1 MGDQNPG
8 NGVDDREDVES
19 AENRTEVADEPAP
32 AEPLES
38 NFSRRSYMSLVAAA
52 GGTLAFGQAIS
63 QPAPET
69 VVDLGEQGLS
79 EGDAIDP
86 YFEEHFQSGT
96 EVRIPEGS
104 YEWGGNGWGQVGNAA
119 LIGEG
124 TVELHRPDE
133 MNPRLEAQHGVVTV
147 RNVTIRGEAGN
158 NTSSIRLGAH
168 DPDALLLVENFNLP
182 DGSVDP
188 SYSTG
193 VYVPPAHSGVLV
205 LRDCHVE
212 GFADNG
218 LYASAPGGHT
228 DYTAN
233 DGAVVVDGGLYKN
246 NNISNVRIGSSN
258 SIVQNATI
266 VHDGDAPSAAN
277 GADLR
282 RGLRVRQA
290 GQNLR
295 VVNCDIVQRSP
306 RWAVSIH
313 SGAAGGSGVI
323 EGTRIHHDGSD
334 PAIRTQDGY
343 DGEWVAR
350 NVHITGDGNL
360 DSMIPLEDSCQGDG
374 CRVPDDSPHETLE
387 DGKELV
393 FAGTETRNYEYTF
406 TTTGR
411 IAPRYEDS
419 ERPANPGSHDY
430 AYENADGTWTA
441 EGSVPT
447 GSNYGD
453 SFVFEGSVESV
464 QISGDHDD
472 VTVQLD
478 GEEVSIEE
486 LIGDGSDDGTDD
498 GSDNDGSG
506 DDSSDDGSTDP
517 DSETELVIVTE
528 DPPELVE
535 FEFVASGEIT
545 AQYDRDEYPADTE
558 EPADEVW
565 ENDDGTWTA
574 LGYTA
579 DGATG
584 GDAFLVTGD
593 VLSFETTADAEIL
606 TLYADGTET
615 TVDDLVVDDDSTG
628 GDGSDGGD
636 SDDGSD
642 GSDTGDGSND
652 DSDDESDGDDSS
664 DGSDG
669 DDESE
674 LSNTIVIDGSDADEV
689 TTYTFTV
696 SGDVERA
703 ESTGSSPDDTAP
715 SDRIEDL
722 VTDGEVVGVV
732 VLGVDTYNYSGTVES
747 IDIRG
752 DATVT
757 FE

>member
-8 NGVDDREDVES
+8 NGAEDDQRDVEYE
-19 AENRTEVADEPAP
+19 ENRSEATADES
-32 AEPLES
+32 EPDRPLDGS
-38 NFSRRSYMSLVAAA
+38 VSRRSYMSLVAAV
-52 GGTLAFGQAIS
+52 GGTLALGTAVS
-63 QPAPET
+63 QPSLES

-79 EGDAIDP
+79 EGDTIDP
-86 YFEEHFQSGT
+86 YFEEYFESGV

-104 YEWGGNGWGQVGNAA
+104 YEWNGSGWGQVGNAA
-119 LIGEG
+119 LIGDG
-124 TVELHRPDE
+124 NVDLHRPDE

-182 DGSVDP
+182 DGSADP

-218 LYASAPGGHT
+218 LYASAPGGHN

-266 VHDGDAPSAAN
+266 VHDGSAPAAAN
-277 GADLR
+277 GAELR

-295 VVNCDIVQRSP
+295 VVNCDIVQRTP
-306 RWAVSIH
+306 RWAVSFH
-313 SGAAGGSGVI
+313 SGASGGSGVI
-323 EGTRIHHDGSD
+323 ESTRIHHDGDD
-334 PAIRTQDGY
+334 PAIRAQDSY
-343 DGEWVAR
+343 DGEWAAR

-360 DSMIPLEDSCQGDG
+360 GSMIPLEDSCQGDG

-393 FAGTETRNYEYTF
+393 FAGTETRSYEYTF
-406 TTTGR
+406 TTAGR
-411 IAPRYEDS
+411 ITPRYEDGD
-419 ERPANPGSHDY
+419 RAANPASPDY
-430 AYENADGTWTA
+430 SYENADGTWTA
-441 EGSVPT
+441 EGSVPM

-464 QISGDHDD
+464 QVSGDHDD

-486 LIGDGSDDGTDD
+486 LIGDGSDGGTDD
-498 GSDNDGSG
+498 GSG
-506 DDSSDDGSTDP
+506 DDGSSDDGSTDP
-517 DSETELVIVTE
+517 VDETELVIVTE

-545 AQYDRDEYPADTE
+545 ALYDRDEYPADTG

-574 LGYTA
+574 HGYTA
-579 DGATG
+579 DGTTG

-593 VLSFETTADAEIL
+593 VLQFETTADAEVM

-615 TVDDLVVDDDSTG
+615 SVEDLVVDDDSDG
-628 GDGSDGGD
+628 GDGSDG
-636 SDDGSD
+636 SD
-642 GSDTGDGSND
+642 GSDDG
-652 DSDDESDGDDSS
+652 
-664 DGSDG
+664 
-669 DDESE
+669 SE

-689 TTYTFTV
+689 TTYSFTV

-703 ESTGSSPDDTAP
+703 ESTDSNPDDTAP

-722 VTDGEVVGVV
+722 VTDGEVVGIV

-747 IDIRG
+747 IDVRG